1 MAEDLRTFV
10 ARLEGAGELCR
21 VSAEVST
28 ELEIAEIA
36 SRLVAEGGPAA
47 LFENVR
53 GSADLGQAT
62 GASMMPVLVGAF
74 ASMKRMAWALG
85 AESIEDVAKR
95 VGELVQPPLA
105 GGFLSKIKA
114 APKLLKLAGLAP
126 KTVRSGPCQE
136 VVRTGEEADLGHLP
150 ILKCWPRDGGPY
162 VTLGQVYTTAPPNDE
177 ARRHE
182 GTKAQRGRAPA
193 AEGASARA
201 PTHTPHAATR
211 NCGMYRLQVHGP
223 RRLGMHFHRDH
234 DGARNHRA
242 WAERGEAMPVAV
254 ALGGD
259 PVLTYAATAPLPYG
273 LDELVFAGFL
283 RGSAVRVVPCR
294 TVPLE
299 VPAGA
304 EIVIEG
310 TIAPDERETE
320 GPFGDHTG
328 YYTPPDEYPVMRV
341 TAITHRA
348 DAVYPTTVVGRFPKE
363 DLYLAKT
370 TERLFLPVIRTFVPE
385 VVDLDLPLFG
395 TFHNWAFVS
404 IRKTH
409 PHQGRKVM
417 HALWGLGQM
426 MYTKYLVV
434 VDADVNVHDAE
445 EVLWRVGA
453 EADPRRDTVLTTGP
467 ADVLDHAAPQD
478 AAAGKLGIDATRKLP
493 EEVGGAA
500 WPEPLESDPETGER
514 VARRWAEYG
523 FE

>member
-1 MAEDLRTFV
+1 MAEDLRTLIG
-10 ARLEGAGELCR
+10 RLEEAGELRR
-21 VSAEVST
+21 VTAEVST
-28 ELEIAEIA
+28 DLEIAEIA
-36 SRLVAEGGPAA
+36 SRLVAAGGPAA
-47 LFENVR
+47 LFETVR
-53 GSADLGQAT
+53 GSAALAQAT
-62 GASMMPVLVGAF
+62 DRPMMPVLVGAF
-74 ASMKRMAWALG
+74 ASMERMAWALG
-85 AESIEDVAKR
+85 AESIDSVAER
-95 VGELVQPPLA
+95 VAELVQPPLA
-105 GGFLSKIKA
+105 GGLMAKIKA
-114 APKLLKLAGLAP
+114 APKLLKLAGLSP

-136 VVRTGEEADLGHLP
+136 VVRTGDEADLGRLP
-150 ILKCWPRDGGPY
+150 VLKCWPRDGGPY
-162 VTLGQVYTTAPPNDE
+162 VTLGQVYTTAPP
-177 ARRHE
+177 
-182 GTKAQRGRAPA
+182 G
-193 AEGASARA
+193 EGAGS
-201 PTHTPHAATR
+201 PMR

-223 RRLGMHFHRDH
+223 RRLGMHWHRDH

-242 WAERGEAMPVAV
+242 WAERGVAMPVAV

-259 PVLTYAATAPLPYG
+259 PVLAYAATAPLPYG

-299 VPAGA
+299 VPADA
-304 EIVIEG
+304 ELVIEG
-310 TIAPDERETE
+310 TVDPEERALE

-341 TAITHRA
+341 TAITHRS
-348 DAVYPTTVVGRFPKE
+348 DAIYPTTVVGRFPKE

-370 TERLFLPVIRTFVPE
+370 TERLFLPIIRTFVPE

-409 PHQGRKVM
+409 PFQARKVM

-426 MYTKYLVV
+426 MYTKFLVV
-434 VDADVNVHDAE
+434 VDAEVNVHDAE
-445 EVLWRVGA
+445 EVLWRAGA
-453 EADPRRDTVLTTGP
+453 EADPRRDTVLATGP
-467 ADVLDHAAPQD
+467 ADVLDHAAPPD

-493 EEVGGAA
+493 EEAGGAA
-500 WPEPLESDPETGER
+500 WPEPLESDPETAAR